1 MPFATQEKVEAGF
14 TAVDERIGEIEQNTK
29 ELNTGL
35 VELADTIKAIKQQRA
50 TNLLAANRQPSNE
63 ERTRFWPDD
72 EQAKAFGKVVLNALQ
87 RKALSEGSQSEG
99 GTLVPA
105 EMATFIIQKM
115 SDYGVFRRNVTRVP
129 MSSDTLSV
137 PEVTDDMTIYCP
149 GEGGEIDES
158 DVGAGQVTLTT
169 RKFACLGRV
178 SSELEEDSVVAI
190 GEVMGQSIARS
201 MSKAEDL
208 VGFLGDGTSTY
219 YGMQGICG
227 ALRAVNATIANIKSL
242 IVGSGNVY
250 SELVLADFRKVC
262 GILPTSADMGARWYM
277 HKAFFYNVVL
287 PLLWAETAGQPII
300 GTPTYFEQGPSK
312 FLLGYP
318 VEFTPAMPK
327 TEANS
332 QICALLADLRLGAF
346 LGERRSLNIARSDQF
361 HFDTDEI
368 AIRGLERIAIS
379 IYGEGDTVEAGPI
392 CGLITAAA

>member
-14 TAVDERIGEIEQNTK
+14 TAVDERINGVETETNIAVK
-29 ELNTGL
+29 ELAETL
-35 VELADTIKAIKQQRA
+35 KAIQQQQKMYR
-50 TNLLAANRQPSNE
+50 NAALNRQPGNE
-63 ERTRFWPDD
+63 DRTRFWPDD
-72 EQAKAFGKVVLNALQ
+72 EHAKAFGEVIIAAL
-87 RKALSEGSQSEG
+87 RHKTMTETSQNEG
-99 GTLVPA
+99 GVLVPA
-105 EMATFIIQKM
+105 ELATFIIQKM

-129 MSSDTLSV
+129 MGSSSLQV
-137 PEVTDDMTIYCP
+137 PQVTDDMTIYCP
-149 GEGGEIDES
+149 GEGGKIDES
-158 DVGAGQVTLTT
+158 DVGVGQVNLVP
-169 RKFACLGRV
+169 RKLACLGRV
-178 SSELEEDSVVAI
+178 SSELEEDSVFAI
-190 GEVMGQSIARS
+190 GEVFGQSVARS
-201 MSKAEDL
+201 MAKAEDL
-208 VGFLGDGTSTY
+208 CGFLGDGSSTY
-219 YGMQGICG
+219 YGFRGIVG
-227 ALRAVNATIANIKSL
+227 SLRAVNATIANIKSL